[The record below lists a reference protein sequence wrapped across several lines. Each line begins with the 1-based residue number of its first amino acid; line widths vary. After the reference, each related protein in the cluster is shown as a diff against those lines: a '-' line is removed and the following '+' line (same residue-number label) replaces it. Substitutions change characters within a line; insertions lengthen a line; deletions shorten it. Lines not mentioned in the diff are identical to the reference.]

1 MKTKVLTK
9 GILALA
15 FTFMCT
21 LVISAASPKNY
32 VYDTK
37 EENGKLI
44 SKVVFLQDNGYL
56 NKEMKYEF
64 AYNEDG
70 KVVEKKAYRWN
81 TAEGD
86 WEPLFLMTYEYANG
100 SDEIQ
105 TNYGMWNKKKKD
117 FSLNVQTMTVPL
129 ENYNTIF
136 S

>member
-9 GILALA
+9 GIWALV

-21 LVISAASPKNY
+21 LVMNAASPKNY

-37 EENGKLI
+37 EEDGKLI

-70 KVVEKKAYRWN
+70 RVIEKKAYRWN
-81 TAEGD
+81 TAKGD
-86 WEPLFLMTYEYANG
+86 WQPFFLMTYEYISG
-100 SDEIQ
+100 SNEIQ
-105 TNYGMWNKKKKD
+105 TSYGMWDQKKKD
-117 FSLNVQTMTVPL
+117 FSLNVQLMTVPL
-129 ENYNTIF
+129 ESYNTIF